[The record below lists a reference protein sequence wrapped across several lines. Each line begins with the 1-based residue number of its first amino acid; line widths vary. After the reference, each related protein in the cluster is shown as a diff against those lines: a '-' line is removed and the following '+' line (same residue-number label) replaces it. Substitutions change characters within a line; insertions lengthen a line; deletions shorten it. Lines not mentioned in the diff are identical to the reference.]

1 MKKKLISKDASRYK
15 FQRNITE
22 ITVNSNNND
31 NDKVTQSVNV
41 SLRKVMYNI
50 YKQDKNYNINLQQ
63 QVSVRGIVNT

>member
-31 NDKVTQSVNV
+31 NDKVTQSVIV